1 MICGCG
7 LPASFSGDSLPTS
20 HSFTVYSAISCNG
33 HRSSSLEIS
42 MVIKAMINQNNRATS
57 GTLAGR
63 INGNR
68 SHMGSLF
75 SSLVCLEPPVAW
87 HNESSI
93 TSQVT
98 IHMQE
103 LYEDRASS
111 TFPVINCGI
120 IELRANRGIETCEC
134 ERLHILCFPFPRN
147 KSAAGRRPDR
157 TGTGGSSGRAM
168 IRNGVLRLP
177 VFRFDRTFWSGSIS
191 GSLIVAVIRRTIS
204 MQRSGVI
211 KWSNL

>member
-1 MICGCG
+1 T
-7 LPASFSGDSLPTS
+7 A
-20 HSFTVYSAISCNG
+20 YSAISCNG

-120 IELRANRGIETCEC
+120 IELRANRGIETCVRAKDFHHSHFTFLKPIVSHLPAMKNKPE
-134 ERLHILCFPFPRN
+134 FPQGQSF
-147 KSAAGRRPDR
+147 
-157 TGTGGSSGRAM
+157 
-168 IRNGVLRLP
+168 
-177 VFRFDRTFWSGSIS
+177 
-191 GSLIVAVIRRTIS
+191 
-204 MQRSGVI
+204 
-211 KWSNL
+211 